1 MAERPAARSEAHAR
15 DAAQLAAPSW
25 SGDPGVAWMR
35 AYQAGDE
42 RAFERIVE
50 AYAAPVHAL
59 VARFLGIEHGRE
71 DVVQE
76 VFLRV
81 VQSRAR
87 YEPSARLSTWLYR
100 IAFNL
105 CAHERERLRPQHSLD
120 AEPDG
125 ASLRTRPDTRE
136 PEHELERADAVH
148 AVRAAIARL
157 PEAQRMALLLARYE
171 ELSHAEIAHVLG
183 SSEKAVKS
191 LVHRARER
199 LREELRPWLE
209 EQGP

>member
-1 MAERPAARSEAHAR
+1 MALRPSERARAGEPAWIH
-15 DAAQLAAPSW
+15 
-25 SGDPGVAWMR
+25 DPGVAWMR

-42 RAFERIVE
+42 QAFERIV
-50 AYAAPVHAL
+50 ATYAAPVHAL
-59 VARFLGIEHGRE
+59 VARFLGTEHGRE

-87 YEPSARLSTWLYR
+87 YEPSARLATWLYR

-105 CAHERERLRPQHSLD
+105 CAHERERLRPAHSLD
-120 AEPDG
+120 SDERA
-125 ASLRTRPDTRE
+125 TRE
-136 PEHELERADAVH
+136 PAHEAAPESELERADAIG

-199 LREELRPWLE
+199 LREDLRPWLE

>member
-1 MAERPAARSEAHAR
+1 MAQRPSEREIASEPAWGS
-15 DAAQLAAPSW
+15 
-25 SGDPGVAWMR
+25 DPGVAWMR

-42 RAFERIVE
+42 RAFERIV
-50 AYAAPVHAL
+50 ATYAAPVHAL
-59 VARFLGIEHGRE
+59 VARFLGAEHGRE

-81 VQSRAR
+81 VQNRAR
-87 YEPSARLSTWLYR
+87 YVPSARLSTWLYR

-105 CAHERERLRPQHSLD
+105 CAHERERARPQHSLD
-120 AEPDG
+120 ESAAQRGAFEQLAPAEAAPDS
-125 ASLRTRPDTRE
+125 ALA
-136 PEHELERADAVH
+136 RADAIG

-171 ELSHAEIAHVLG
+171 ELSHAEIAQVLG

-209 EQGP
+209 EQSA